1 MTRHLKPPKITRDIS
16 RQESHLYFS
25 RATSART
32 KPGAPSKAAT
42 RAHGWVLWKIVQNAR
57 CPSDS
62 DVRRARI
69 PGEVE
74 TRLDTAAL
82 CPAQSSWA

>member
-1 MTRHLKPPKITRDIS
+1 MTRHSKPSKITRDIS
-16 RQESHLYFS
+16 RQESRLYFS
-25 RATSART
+25 RAYERPHQAGRAKHSGDASPRL
-32 KPGAPSKAAT
+32 GA
-42 RAHGWVLWKIVQNAR
+42 VKIVQNAR